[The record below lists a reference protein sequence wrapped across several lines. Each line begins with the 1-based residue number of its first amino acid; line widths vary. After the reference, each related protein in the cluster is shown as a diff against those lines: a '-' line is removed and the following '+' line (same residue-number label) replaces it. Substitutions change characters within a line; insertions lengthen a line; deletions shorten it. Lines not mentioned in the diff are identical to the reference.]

1 MSSVTKNNF
10 ILISI
15 ILLFVVSSYL
25 IKSFSFFL
33 NFKKEEAGQPINYDV
48 LESREG
54 LDLDKFDSNFISLSD
69 EMIEIYERHNFT
81 VNNFINGT
89 TKKIIVFSS
98 LPDDFM
104 QLEPPHLRKDLFIR
118 TILPIIYIENKKIL
132 NERKKIL
139 NWWTET
145 EGEEISREFWPEWL
159 RKISLKYN
167 YKNENLGELLAKVDI
182 IPISLSMAQAISES
196 SWGSSNYAREGN
208 AVFGSYTQ
216 NIQDVNVINNSK
228 SDNFSNKQFASLSQ
242 SVAAYFK
249 NINTNNELKNLREKR
264 KKLRMEGKIITG
276 IELVEYIEI
285 SSNAGKQYASSIR
298 KLIEENNFKKFDNLV
313 TLETN

>member
-89 TKKIIVFSS
+89 
-98 LPDDFM
+98 
-104 QLEPPHLRKDLFIR
+104 R
-118 TILPIIYIENKKIL
+118 
-132 NERKKIL
+132 
-139 NWWTET
+139 
-145 EGEEISREFWPEWL
+145 
-159 RKISLKYN
+159 
-167 YKNENLGELLAKVDI
+167 
-182 IPISLSMAQAISES
+182 
-196 SWGSSNYAREGN
+196 
-208 AVFGSYTQ
+208 
-216 NIQDVNVINNSK
+216 
-228 SDNFSNKQFASLSQ
+228 
-242 SVAAYFK
+242 
-249 NINTNNELKNLREKR
+249 
-264 KKLRMEGKIITG
+264 
-276 IELVEYIEI
+276 
-285 SSNAGKQYASSIR
+285 
-298 KLIEENNFKKFDNLV
+298 
-313 TLETN
+313 